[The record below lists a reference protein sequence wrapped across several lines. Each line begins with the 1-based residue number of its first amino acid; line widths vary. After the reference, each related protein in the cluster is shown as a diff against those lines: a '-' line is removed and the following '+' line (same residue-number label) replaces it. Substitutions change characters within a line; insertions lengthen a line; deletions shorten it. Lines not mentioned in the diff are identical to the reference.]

1 MATERRGAAARIA
14 AGAIA
19 SSSSRNLYQLYGK
32 RCLDIALVL
41 LLAPAAVLVLA
52 VASLVLLMTSG
63 WPVFYAASRVGKDG
77 KPFRMWK
84 LRTMVRDA
92 DAKLGQTLAASPELS
107 AEFSEAAKLKHDPRV
122 TAIGRFLR
130 RSSLDELPQLLNVF
144 MGDMSL
150 VGPRPVVEDEALRF
164 GDAGAEILS
173 VRPGVTGP
181 WQVGGRNSL
190 PYHERTRLNL
200 EYVRNAS
207 LLRDLQI
214 LVRTFLAP
222 LRYNGY

>member
-14 AGAIA
+14 ASAIP
-19 SSSSRNLYQLYGK
+19 SSSTDLYQLYGK

-41 LLAPAAVLVLA
+41 LLAPAAVLVLT
-52 VASLVLLMTSG
+52 VVSLALLVTSG
-63 WPVFYAASRVGKDG
+63 WPMLYVATRVGKDG

-122 TAIGRFLR
+122 TSIGRFLR
-130 RSSLDELPQLLNVF
+130 RSSLDELPQLLNVL

-150 VGPRPVVEDEALRF
+150 VGPRPIVTDEALRF
-164 GDAGAEILS
+164 GDAAPEILA

-190 PYHERTRLNL
+190 PYSERTRLNL
-200 EYVRNAS
+200 EYVRNTS
-207 LLRDLQI
+207 LVRDLQI